1 MRWLAL
7 LLLLGGCA
15 VRDLDRMKDLD
26 ARGDWAALAAFH
38 LSECDSPRDV
48 LCAEA
53 QFLRARGCARLASG
67 YLSESDRRRALDC
80 AVEGGRAALAASGA
94 TAPAERIAWR
104 EAYAAALFARRQALP
119 GQEACADNAALL
131 TEADR
136 LRAEA
141 PAAPRS
147 RFLAASARLTAARL
161 CGAPACPT
169 LAEAAP
175 LLRDPPAE
183 AAAQWRAQWR
193 ALSAAIET
201 TARSLSC

>member
-1 MRWLAL
+1 MRWFAL
-7 LLLLGGCA
+7 FLLLGGCA
-15 VRDLDRMKDLD
+15 ARDLDRMKDLD

-38 LSECDSPRDV
+38 LSECDNPRDA
-48 LCAEA
+48 LCAQA
-53 QFLRARGCARLASG
+53 QFLRARGCARLAAG
-67 YLSESDRRRALDC
+67 HLSESDRRRALDC
-80 AVEGGRAALAASGA
+80 AVEGGRAAL
-94 TAPAERIAWR
+94 
-104 EAYAAALFARRQALP
+104 FARRQALP
-119 GQEACADNAALL
+119 GQLACADNAALL
-131 TEADR
+131 AEADR

-141 PAAPRS
+141 PTAPRP

-161 CGAPACPT
+161 CGAPACPA

-183 AAAQWRAQWR
+183 VAAQWR

>member
-7 LLLLGGCA
+7 FLLLGGCA
-15 VRDLDRMKDLD
+15 AGDLDRMKDLD
-26 ARGDWAALAAFH
+26 ARGDWAALAAVD
-38 LSECDSPRDV
+38 LSECDSPRDS

-53 QFLRARGCARLASG
+53 QFLRARGCARLAVG
-67 YLSESDRRRALDC
+67 HLSESDRRRALDC

-94 TAPAERIAWR
+94 TAPAERTAWR
-104 EAYAAALFARRQALP
+104 EAYATALFARRQALP
-119 GQEACADNAALL
+119 GREGCADNAALL
-131 TEADR
+131 AEADR

-141 PAAPRS
+141 PTAPRP

-161 CGAPACPT
+161 CGAPACPA

-183 AAAQWRAQWR
+183 AAAQWRA
-193 ALSAAIET
+193 LSAAIET

>member
-1 MRWLAL
+1 MRWIAL

-15 VRDLDRMKDLD
+15 ARDLDRMKDLD
-26 ARGDWAALAAFH
+26 ARGDWAMLAAFH
-38 LSECDSPRDV
+38 LSECDNPRDAI
-48 LCAEA
+48 CAEA

-67 YLSESDRRRALDC
+67 HLSESDRRRFLDC
-80 AVEGGRAALAASGA
+80 AVEGTRAALAASAA
-94 TAPAERIAWR
+94 TAPAERTAWR

-119 GQEACADNAALL
+119 SQQACADNAALL

-141 PAAPRS
+141 PAVPRS

-169 LAEAAP
+169 LAEAGP

-193 ALSAAIET
+193 ALSVAIET

>member
-1 MRWLAL
+1 MRWAAL

-15 VRDLDRMKDLD
+15 AGDLDRMKDLD
-26 ARGDWAALAAFH
+26 ARGDWAALAAMH
-38 LSECDSPRDV
+38 LPECDGPRDA

-53 QFLRARGCARLASG
+53 HFLRARGCARLASG
-67 YLSESDRRRALDC
+67 HLSESDRRRALDC
-80 AVEGGRAALAASGA
+80 AVEGGRAALAASAA
-94 TAPAERIAWR
+94 TAPDKRRAWR

-119 GQEACADNAALL
+119 GRQACADNAALWA
-131 TEADR
+131 EADR

-147 RFLAASARLTAARL
+147 RFLAASARLSAARL
-161 CGAPACPT
+161 CDAPACPT

-183 AAAQWRAQWR
+183 AAAQWRA
-193 ALSAAIET
+193 LSAAIET